1 MMKDFRRYLL
11 ITTAIVLGSTSYA
24 QYNNS
29 GISAGFFDSSENNTI
44 NFSNFH
50 LPPLAVLFE
59 NAKQNPKILSLEKA
73 QELAKAEVA
82 KQKRHIFS
90 YIHGH
95 ASYSYG
101 KTDMWGQGSESY
113 STVLKQYQGREQS
126 YWNVGVWRTSLIW
139 LVLSSASVWKWT
151 WLCTTKI

>member
-50 LPPLAVLFE
+50 YLSIIVVPSKIYFVFITVLFFDCISYRFSVLLLLGVF
-59 NAKQNPKILSLEKA
+59 PKS
-73 QELAKAEVA
+73 
-82 KQKRHIFS
+82 
-90 YIHGH
+90 
-95 ASYSYG
+95 
-101 KTDMWGQGSESY
+101 
-113 STVLKQYQGREQS
+113 
-126 YWNVGVWRTSLIW
+126 
-139 LVLSSASVWKWT
+139 
-151 WLCTTKI
+151 